1 MTVDFSVVLIT
12 EKGQDSL
19 VYLLYCLLH
28 YTKMI
33 SFSTASFLEET
44 GNISIESFKKKTIH
58 AKDKREGGKK
68 LFTMIHHCKGS
79 ACNCLSLLS
88 PWVMDLT
95 GVRVSWVSH
104 FELLIC
110 LGMGRAH
117 QPADKALSFPK
128 HGKRNCRNKTQP
140 VVLKGESLIS
150 GDWDLQVGGDS
161 PSFATPGKLDM
172 CWIRQE
178 WVKRT
183 PLDIGWIWCWS
194 SYCKAL
200 LEAWR
205 FIKQSSE

>member
-1 MTVDFSVVLIT
+1 MYWLGTSVAIFANTLIPLQKDIHTYTEMTVDFSVVLIT

-95 GVRVSWVSH
+95 GVRVS
-104 FELLIC
+104 
-110 LGMGRAH
+110 
-117 QPADKALSFPK
+117 
-128 HGKRNCRNKTQP
+128 
-140 VVLKGESLIS
+140 
-150 GDWDLQVGGDS
+150 
-161 PSFATPGKLDM
+161 
-172 CWIRQE
+172 
-178 WVKRT
+178 
-183 PLDIGWIWCWS
+183 
-194 SYCKAL
+194 
-200 LEAWR
+200 
-205 FIKQSSE
+205 